1 MATKTRAPFLP
12 KLSTISDRKAS
23 TSPTLTA
30 LFDRESLPAWIALGT
45 ASLLAWILILRHPG
59 SGSIQKVSG
68 ITSYIA
74 MWTLMTAAMMFPSL
88 SSVVYLWLNFIRHR
102 VSGKVRVLRIGLFL
116 SGYVIAWTL
125 TGFAAYFGSLLF
137 ERLIWLTRPFAVWLV
152 IATFLVGGLYQLS
165 PLKEACLRHCRTP
178 FSLITEFSGRRG
190 RAIDLRL
197 GLYHGML
204 CIACCW
210 GLMLILLAVG
220 VMDLPAMIGLA
231 AVTCIEKLTP
241 FGLQA
246 GRLVGWAF
254 IVTAVVIS
262 IWPSLMP
269 IPGAYLCRVQQ

>member
-1 MATKTRAPFLP
+1 
-12 KLSTISDRKAS
+12 
-23 TSPTLTA
+23 
-30 LFDRESLPAWIALGT
+30 LPAWIALSA
-45 ASLLAWILILRHPG
+45 ASLLAWILIVRRPV
-59 SGSIQKVSG
+59 SGSNQNVSG

-88 SSVVYLWLNFIRHR
+88 SSVVYLWVNFIRRR
-102 VSGKVRVLRIGLFL
+102 VSGKIRVFRVGLFL

-125 TGFAAYFGSLLF
+125 AGMVAYGGSLLF
-137 ERLIWLTRPFAVWLV
+137 EKLIWVTRPFSICLV

-178 FSLITEFSGRRG
+178 LSLIAEFSGLPG

-197 GLYHGML
+197 GFYHGML

-220 VMDLPAMIGLA
+220 VMDLPAMVGLA
-231 AVTCIEKLTP
+231 AVTSIEKLTP
-241 FGLQA
+241 FGFQA
-246 GRLVGWAF
+246 GRLAGCAL

-262 IWPSLMP
+262 IWPDLLP
-269 IPGAYLCRVQQ
+269 IPGAYLCRVP

>member
-12 KLSTISDRKAS
+12 KLSTISDRKA
-23 TSPTLTA
+23 PTKPALTA
-30 LFDRESLPAWIALGT
+30 LFARESLPAWIALGT
-45 ASLLAWILILRHPG
+45 ASLLAWILILRHSG
-59 SGSIQKVSG
+59 SGWNQNVSG

-88 SSVVYLWLNFIRHR
+88 SSVVYLWVNFIRHR

-116 SGYVIAWTL
+116 SGYLIAWTL
-125 TGFAAYFGSLLF
+125 AGIAAYFGSLF
-137 ERLIWLTRPFAVWLV
+137 FQGLIWLTRPFSIWLV

-178 FSLITEFSGRRG
+178 FSLLAEFSGRRG
-190 RAIDLRL
+190 HAIDLRL
-197 GLYHGML
+197 GLYHGMF

-210 GLMLILLAVG
+210 GLMLILLALG

-246 GRLVGWAF
+246 GRLVGCAF

-262 IWPSLMP
+262 IWPSLLP
-269 IPGAYLCRVQQ
+269 ILGAYLCRVP

>member
-1 MATKTRAPFLP
+1 MVTKIQAPSLP
-12 KLSTISDRKAS
+12 KSSTISDREALN
-23 TSPTLTA
+23 TPALATL
-30 LFDRESLPAWIALGT
+30 FNRESLPPWIALGS
-45 ASLLAWILILRHPG
+45 ASLLAWTLVLRQQR
-59 SGSIQKVSG
+59 SGSIQNVGG

-116 SGYVIAWTL
+116 GGYLTAWTL

-137 ERLIWLTRPFAVWLV
+137 AGLIWWSRPFSIWLV

-178 FSLITEFSGRRG
+178 LSLVAEFSGRRG

-231 AVTCIEKLTP
+231 TATSIEKLTP

-246 GRLVGWAF
+246 GRVVGWAF
-254 IVTAVVIS
+254 IATAVVIS
-262 IWPSLMP
+262 IWPNLMP
-269 IPGAYLCRVQQ
+269 IPGAYLCRVP